1 MATTT
6 TVTAAAATASGVSA
20 VAVAST
26 AATNNA
32 QSVTTPADATEEDC
46 DIVEIDIPPPME
58 IQEHSYQSIMSTPS
72 DSIKDGD
79 KVRQV
84 HFRERGSVSSFRHM
98 YLMCFL
104 FLSVG

>member
-1 MATTT
+1 
-6 TVTAAAATASGVSA
+6 
-20 VAVAST
+20 
-26 AATNNA
+26 
-32 QSVTTPADATEEDC
+32 
-46 DIVEIDIPPPME
+46 ME